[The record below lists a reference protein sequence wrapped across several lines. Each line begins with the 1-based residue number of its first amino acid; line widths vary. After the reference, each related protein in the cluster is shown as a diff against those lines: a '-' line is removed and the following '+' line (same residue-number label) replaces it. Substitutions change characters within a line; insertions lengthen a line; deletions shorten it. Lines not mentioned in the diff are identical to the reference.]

1 MGADDRADE
10 EVPGVARWEND
21 RRTSDQI
28 REIKRQAV
36 LKEASRAFGRKGYH
50 NTSLDDVAR
59 SLNISK
65 GTLYNYVR
73 DKQEI
78 LFECH
83 KEALEIGD
91 EAMAHAAAAADGAAQ
106 LRSAISFYLERI
118 AENLGACAALLEVDA
133 LRPEDRKVAVE
144 RRRGFEQRISAMVER
159 GIEDGSLKPGLDP
172 LLVVRTVM
180 GAINWIPRWYDADKH
195 AAPTELAAAMSAM
208 LLDGLTAA

>member
-1 MGADDRADE
+1 M
-10 EVPGVARWEND
+10 ARWENEHK
-21 RRTSDQI
+21 TSEQV

-59 SLNISK
+59 SLNIAK

-83 KEALEIGD
+83 REALDIGD
-91 EAMAHAAAAADGAAQ
+91 AAMEHSSLATTGAEQ
-106 LRSAISFYLERI
+106 LRLAVRYYLERI

-133 LRPEDRKVAVE
+133 LRPADRKEAVE
-144 RRRGFEQRISAMVER
+144 RRRGFELSLSAMVER
-159 GIEDGSLKPGLDP
+159 GVADGSLKAALDP

-180 GAINWIPRWYDADKH
+180 GAINWIPRWYDPERDQSPA
-195 AAPTELAAAMSAM
+195 ELSVEMSGM
-208 LLDGLTAA
+208 LLDGLTAS

>member
-1 MGADDRADE
+1 M
-10 EVPGVARWEND
+10 ARWQND
-21 RRTSDQI
+21 RNTSDQI
-28 REIKRQAV
+28 RDIKRQAV
-36 LKEASRAFGRKGYH
+36 LKEASRAFGRRGYH

-91 EAMAHAAAAADGAAQ
+91 AAMEHAASAPDGAQQ
-106 LRSAISFYLERI
+106 LRSAIVFYLERI

-133 LRPEDRKVAVE
+133 LRPEDRKAAVE
-144 RRRGFEQRISAMVER
+144 RRRGFETQISAMVER
-159 GIEDGSLKPGLDP
+159 GIADGSLKSDLDP

-195 AAPTELAAAMSAM
+195 AAPAELSRAMSGM
-208 LLDGLTAA
+208 LLDGLTAG

>member
-1 MGADDRADE
+1 M
-10 EVPGVARWEND
+10 ARWENE
-21 RRTSDQI
+21 RRTSEQV

-83 KEALEIGD
+83 KEALDIGD
-91 EAMAHAAAAADGAAQ
+91 AAMEYASRAETGAEQ
-106 LRSAISFYLERI
+106 LRLAIRFYLERI
-118 AENLGACAALLEVDA
+118 VENLGACAALLEVDA
-133 LRPEDRKVAVE
+133 LRPDDRDAAVE
-144 RRRGFEQRISAMVER
+144 RRRGFEQSISAMVER
-159 GIEDGSLKPGLDP
+159 GIADGSLKSGLDP
-172 LLVVRTVM
+172 MLVVRTVM
-180 GAINWIPRWYDADKH
+180 GAINWIPRWYDPDRH
-195 AAPTELAAAMSAM
+195 QSPTELSVEMSGM